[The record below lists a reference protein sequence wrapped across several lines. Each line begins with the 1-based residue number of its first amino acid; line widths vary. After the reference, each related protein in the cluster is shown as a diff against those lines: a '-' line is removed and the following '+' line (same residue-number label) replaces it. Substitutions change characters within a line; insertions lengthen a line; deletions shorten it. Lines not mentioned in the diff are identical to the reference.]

1 MFTTRLNLIYLLL
14 FLVFLNL
21 KSMAQSNIQIEN
33 NMGKENFIY
42 ITNDFARPA
51 AKILKTYLDK
61 SFTNPFLIKKKN
73 ENDTPRKTSSIQL
86 IVTNSKNKNEFY
98 IRNQW

>member
-1 MFTTRLNLIYLLL
+1 
-14 FLVFLNL
+14 
-21 KSMAQSNIQIEN
+21 MAQSNIQIEN

-61 SFTNPFLIKKKN
+61 SFTNPFLIIKKY
-73 ENDTPRKTSSIQL
+73 ENDKNFIDCNVWCSSLLLWRK
-86 IVTNSKNKNEFY
+86 KHK
-98 IRNQW
+98 